1 VDIINPGKV
10 KFELRD
16 ADLILNKRFLP
27 VLGRSLVFMI
37 AIGSGYETVLK
48 DLTQFFFKNFI
59 FIFSRPRQGFKNLQK
74 IILPGFQSVDSPT
87 CDTNRFSKPVFAYQ
101 LLQILL
107 SQK

>member
-1 VDIINPGKV
+1 MPHKLAQSITWPPEHCHVEPVLTLTCHLLEWGLLVDIINPGKV

-48 DLTQFFFKNFI
+48 DLTQFFF
-59 FIFSRPRQGFKNLQK
+59 
-74 IILPGFQSVDSPT
+74 
-87 CDTNRFSKPVFAYQ
+87 
-101 LLQILL
+101 
-107 SQK
+107 

>member
-37 AIGSGYETVLK
+37 TIGSGYETVLK
-48 DLTQFFFKNFI
+48 DSTRFFF
-59 FIFSRPRQGFKNLQK
+59 
-74 IILPGFQSVDSPT
+74 
-87 CDTNRFSKPVFAYQ
+87 
-101 LLQILL
+101 
-107 SQK
+107 